1 MKPFKFFD
9 KPIAISHYN
18 NPIFAGEVFFTM
30 NMEEFELVTG
40 ETIPK
45 YFIVLRRVDPIYR
58 QGWTPAYDKYYYFNT
73 LEEAETCKDHILRW
87 EEELERTKKHY
98 NITTV

>member
-30 NMEEFELVTG
+30 NMEEFESVEG
-40 ETIPK
+40 FTIPK
-45 YFIVLRRVDPIYR
+45 YFIVLRTVDPKFR
-58 QGWTPAYDKYYYFNT
+58 EGWTPAYDKYYYFNT
-73 LEEAETCKDHILRW
+73 LEEAEMCKDHILRW